1 MTYHESLIKALEQT
15 KNCMH
20 GISYS
25 LISKTLWLG
34 LYFLF
39 CQKGE
44 NCVDKWLRSLS
55 VSNITWDVRTTQR
68 ILY

>member
-34 LYFLF
+34 LYFYF
-39 CQKGE
+39 
-44 NCVDKWLRSLS
+44 LS
-55 VSNITWDVRTTQR
+55 EGRKLCR
-68 ILY
+68 